1 MTREQI
7 EKQIEE
13 LARRYV
19 ESRDQIIVQA
29 ICDLGRELEKMD
41 SAKRRQ
47 FSMPAAIH
55 SPNSPFPL

>member
-7 EKQIEE
+7 EKQIDE

-19 ESRDQIIVQA
+19 EGHDKIIVQA

-41 SAKRRQ
+41 GAKRRQ

>member
-7 EKQIEE
+7 ENQIEE

-19 ESRDQIIVQA
+19 ESRDKIIVQA
-29 ICDLGRELEKMD
+29 ICDLGRELEMMD

>member
-19 ESRDQIIVQA
+19 ESRDKIIVQA
-29 ICDLGRELEKMD
+29 ICDLGRELEKID
-41 SAKRRQ
+41 SAKKRQ

>member
-1 MTREQI
+1 MTREHI
-7 EKQIEE
+7 EKQIVE

-19 ESRDQIIVQA
+19 EGRDKIILQA

-47 FSMPAAIH
+47 FSMPPAIH
-55 SPNSPFPL
+55 SPSSPFPL

>member
-7 EKQIEE
+7 EKQIYE

-19 ESRDQIIVQA
+19 ESRDKIIVQA

-41 SAKRRQ
+41 GVKRQQ
-47 FSMPAAIH
+47 FSVPAIH
-55 SPNSPFPL
+55 SPSSPFPL